1 MSLPP
6 KGAAV
11 VEKHLNIGT
20 PSYILYPILPIPP
33 YTPLSLLALTPI
45 YSDITAM
52 GARRVSRNTGL
63 VISVAL
69 LTPIYSDLE

>member
-1 MSLPP
+1 M
-6 KGAAV
+6 V
-11 VEKHLNIGT
+11 VEKHLDIGT
-20 PSYILYPILPIPP
+20 PSYILYPILPYLLP
-33 YTPLSLLALTPI
+33 YLLSLLALTPI

-69 LTPIYSDLE
+69 LTSIYSDLE

>member
-1 MSLPP
+1 MF
-6 KGAAV
+6 
-11 VEKHLNIGT
+11 VEKHLDIGT
-20 PSYILYPILPIPP
+20 PSYILYPILPYLLP
-33 YTPLSLLALTPI
+33 YLLSLLALTPI

>member
-1 MSLPP
+1 M
-6 KGAAV
+6 V
-11 VEKHLNIGT
+11 VEKHLDIGT
-20 PSYILYPILPIPP
+20 PSYILYPILP
-33 YTPLSLLALTPI
+33 YLLSLLALTPI

-69 LTPIYSDLE
+69 LTSIYSDLE